1 MLSAGFEQWWSIW
14 PKNTTGG
21 YQRKGGKSLCLSRWV
36 KGCYWT
42 QADQIVKHTEWM
54 KTTADWMKDR
64 GMFIPMPITYLNQQR
79 WDGAEI
85 EIEVIEAPKAF
96 IDPALKKIMDDRAKA
111 VAPSDEIRQRL
122 AALRKGV

>member
-1 MLSAGFEQWWSIW
+1 MKDQGFNEWWSAW
-14 PKNTTGG
+14 PKNVTGG
-21 YQRKGGKSLCLSRWV
+21 YQRKGGKSLCLARWV

>member
-1 MLSAGFEQWWSIW
+1 VKDHGFNDWWAIW
-14 PKNTTGG
+14 PRNVQGG
-21 YQRKGGKSLCLSRWV
+21 YQRKGGKSLCLARWI

-42 QADQIVKHTEWM
+42 QAETIIRHTEWM

-85 EIEVIEAPKAF
+85 IEEAP
-96 IDPALKKIMDDRAKA
+96 AKA
-111 VAPSDEIRQRL
+111 YVDPVLKRMDEQAAKAIPAPADVREKINQILRRQ
-122 AALRKGV
+122 

>member
-1 MLSAGFEQWWSIW
+1 MKDQGFEQWWNAW

-21 YQRKGGKSLCLSRWV
+21 YQRKGGKSLCMAKWV

-54 KTTADWMKDR
+54 KTTADWIKDR

-85 EIEVIEAPKAF
+85 EAPVIEKPKAY
-96 IDPALKKIMDDRAKA
+96 IDPAVLAAIEHSKLA

-122 AALRKGV
+122 AALRGRA

>member
-1 MLSAGFEQWWSIW
+1 MKDQGFNEWWNAW

-21 YQRKGGKSLCLSRWV
+21 YQRKGGKSLCLAKWI

-42 QADQIVKHTEWM
+42 QSDQIVKHTEWM
-54 KTTADWMKDR
+54 KTTADWIKDR

-85 EIEVIEAPKAF
+85 EAPVIEKPTVYV
-96 IDPALKKIMDDRAKA
+96 DPALKRIMDDRLKA

-122 AALRKGV
+122 AALRGRA